1 MPKALLGAVK
11 KSGGAQVSADPGS
24 RPADV
29 RSWLADRVAESG
41 LHLDR
46 TALDAISQTLGQDV
60 GRLGGVLDTLVS
72 AYGPDA
78 RLDADDVT
86 PYLGEAGGG
95 RAVGPHRRDRPWR
108 HRQGDRGPAPIHP
121 ANHALVVM
129 ASLHNHVQRML
140 ALDGAG
146 ARSDKEA
153 AELLGLKGSTYPAKK
168 PSTRA
173 AGSARR
179 RSRRPPPCWPRPTST
194 CAAARTAPT
203 SPARGAGGPPGE
215 PVAPVARRRRSARLS
230 PRRRASSA
238 AWPAGCCDGP
248 RLFLW
253 ITPFVAALSMR
264 FWARRALAPRVVGAL
279 GGDGDGV
286 LHVGAELRTDGLVA
300 LVPTGVLLVALDL
313 ALDVR
318 HVESSALR
326 DGAGRG

>member
-1 MPKALLGAVK
+1 VTIPVHLVRGSDPSLVRDKVRALVDELVGEGDRALTVDEYAGEGYEVGALADAARTPPFLTDRRVVVGRDLHQFKADDVGPLVAYLADPLDSTSLVLVWESGAVPKALLDAVK

-86 PYLGEAGGG
+86 PYLGEAGGV
-95 RAVGPHRRDRPWR
+95 APWDLTDAI
-108 HRQGDRGPAPIHP
+108 DRGDIAKAIEVLHRIHP

-168 PSTRA
+168 ALDQGRRLGTQKVAQATTLLAQADVDLRGGKNGPDELLLEVLV
-173 AGSARR
+173 ARLANL
-179 RSRRPPPCWPRPTST
+179 SRR
-194 CAAARTAPT
+194 
-203 SPARGAGGPPGE
+203 
-215 PVAPVARRRRSARLS
+215 
-230 PRRRASSA
+230 
-238 AWPAGCCDGP
+238 
-248 RLFLW
+248 
-253 ITPFVAALSMR
+253 
-264 FWARRALAPRVVGAL
+264 
-279 GGDGDGV
+279 
-286 LHVGAELRTDGLVA
+286 
-300 LVPTGVLLVALDL
+300 
-313 ALDVR
+313 
-318 HVESSALR
+318 
-326 DGAGRG
+326 